1 MIILDENIIDSQR
14 RLLNS
19 WRIPVRQ
26 IGYEVG
32 RKGMKDREIIPFLHQ
47 LNQPTL
53 FTRDDDFYERRLCHA
68 GYCLVYLDVRKEEVA
83 TFVRRVL
90 RQKAFKTKAKRMGKV
105 IRASHVGLTVWNL
118 HAEKEDLLDWRVGRR

>member
-47 LNQPTL
+47 LNRPTL

-105 IRASHVGLTVWNL
+105 IWASHVGLTVWNL
-118 HAEKEDLLDWRVGRR
+118 HAEKEDLLDWD

>member
-1 MIILDENIIDSQR
+1 VNILDENIIDNQR
-14 RLLNS
+14 RQLKS
-19 WRIPVRQ
+19 WRISVRQ

-47 LNQPTL
+47 LSQPTF

-68 GYCLVYLDVRKEEVA
+68 RYCLVHLDVRKEEVA

-90 RQKAFKTKAKRMGKV
+90 RHRAFKTKVKRMGKV
-105 IRASHVGLTVWNL
+105 IRASHVGLSVWNL
-118 HAEKEDLLDWRVGRR
+118 DTEKEEHFDWDG

>member
-1 MIILDENIIDSQR
+1 VNLLDENIIDNQR
-14 RLLNS
+14 RQLNS

-26 IGYEVG
+26 LGYEIG

-47 LNQPTL
+47 LNQPTF
-53 FTRDDDFYERRLCHA
+53 FTRDDDFYQPKLCHA

-90 RQKAFKTKAKRMGKV
+90 RHRSFKTKAKRMGKV
-105 IRASHVGLTVWNL
+105 IRASHVGLSVWHL
-118 HAEKEDLLDWRVGRR
+118 HTEKEEHHDWEK

>member
-1 MIILDENIIDSQR
+1 MNILDENIIDNQR
-14 RLLNS
+14 RQLKS
-19 WRIPVRQ
+19 WRVSVRQ

-47 LNQPTL
+47 LSQPTF
-53 FTRDDDFYERRLCHA
+53 FTRDDGFYERKLCHT

-90 RQKAFKTKAKRMGKV
+90 RHRAFKTKAKRMGKV
-105 IRASHVGLTVWNL
+105 IRASHIGLSVWTL
-118 HAEKEDLLDWRVGRR
+118 HAEKEVRFDWDR

>member
-26 IGYEVG
+26 IGYEIG

-53 FTRDDDFYERRLCHA
+53 FTRDDDFYDGRLCHA

-105 IRASHVGLTVWNL
+105 LRASHVGLTVWNL
-118 HAEKEDLLDWRVGRR
+118 HAEKEELLDWD